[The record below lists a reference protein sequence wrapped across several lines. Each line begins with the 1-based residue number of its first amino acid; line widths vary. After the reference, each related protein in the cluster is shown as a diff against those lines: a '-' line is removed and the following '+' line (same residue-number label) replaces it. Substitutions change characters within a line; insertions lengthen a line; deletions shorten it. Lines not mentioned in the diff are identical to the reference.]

1 MYFLGGGL
9 AIKTVFQRCRAL
21 ITHMAVFALLGLD
34 CIFGCPIY
42 NILGVTCPGCGLTRA
57 WLCFLTGDVR
67 HALRYHLLFLPA
79 PAFIFLFAH
88 RGQLPKSR
96 LLDFSLYAFAAL
108 LAAHQIWRMMM
119 PGSTHYI

>member
-1 MYFLGGGL
+1 
-9 AIKTVFQRCRAL
+9 
-21 ITHMAVFALLGLD
+21 MAVFALLGLD

-42 NILGVTCPGCGLTRA
+42 NILGVT